1 MLFEEKLFFLI
12 WRLSQL
18 IQRLPV
24 STCTCTFHFLII
36 LINFNYFNYS
46 FFSLLSSLCGE
57 HEEVSVLH
65 STYMLFLT
73 LFLTSVPSVWTF
85 SETAEIYLS

>member
-24 STCTCTFHFLII
+24 STCTCTFYFLII
-36 LINFNYFNYS
+36 P
-46 FFSLLSSLCGE
+46 SSLCGE

>member
-24 STCTCTFHFLII
+24 STCTCTFHFFII
-36 LINFNYFNYS
+36 P
-46 FFSLLSSLCGE
+46 SSLCGE

>member
-36 LINFNYFNYS
+36 P
-46 FFSLLSSLCGE
+46 SSLCGE

-73 LFLTSVPSVWTF
+73 LFLTSMPSVWTF